1 MLDMSVSGDEI
12 RITKDE
18 DSDYFRWNI
27 RRFHN
32 GICTLIAGCADEQQV
47 IEKVAGLLNGTYYDS
62 DDLK

>member
-12 RITKDE
+12 RITKGKD
-18 DSDYFRWNI
+18 DSYFRWNI

-32 GICTLIAGCADEQQV
+32 GICTLIAGCGDEQQV

>member
-18 DSDYFRWNI
+18 TGPYFRWYI
-27 RRFHN
+27 RRYHN
-32 GICTLIAGCADEQQV
+32 GICTLIAGCNDEQQV
-47 IEKVAGLLNGTYYDS
+47 IEKVAGLMNGTYYDS